1 MTVAE
6 GEMLRQWFRACA
18 KDHAGLADNAESRR
32 RLRASWEWL
41 ALKRDILA
49 FGLAKKIAWDEVN
62 AIAAAFRRAPGA
74 HGANDLVLTGD
85 PAPVVR
91 ERKQREKPR
100 RADPRQGR
108 LL

>member
-18 KDHAGLADNAESRR
+18 RDYAGLAENAEARR

-41 ALKRDILA
+41 AGKRDILA

-62 AIAAAFRRAPGA
+62 AIAAAFPGA
-74 HGANDLVLTGD
+74 SAAPGANDLALTGE

-100 RADPRQGR
+100 RADPRQGV